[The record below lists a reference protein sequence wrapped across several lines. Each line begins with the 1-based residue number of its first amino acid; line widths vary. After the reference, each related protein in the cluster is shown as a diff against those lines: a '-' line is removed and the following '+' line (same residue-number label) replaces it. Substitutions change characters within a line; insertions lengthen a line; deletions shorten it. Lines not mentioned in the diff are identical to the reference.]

1 MLAKCPDDR
10 MSVAQVL
17 AHSWTLKH
25 YPGPKNTLEVYNESA
40 KSVLRTIKEST
51 LIPYLAQVF
60 NAEIES
66 DLESRG
72 TYNDAHPK
80 VRKSDLTLD
89 SEC

>member
-1 MLAKCPDDR
+1 

-25 YPGPKNTLEVYNESA
+25 YPGPKNTLKVSSESA

-60 NAEIES
+60 NGEIES
-66 DLESRG
+66 DLEKRG
-72 TYNDAHPK
+72 SYNDAHPK
-80 VRKSDLTLD
+80 VRKFQITLD
-89 SEC
+89 SRC